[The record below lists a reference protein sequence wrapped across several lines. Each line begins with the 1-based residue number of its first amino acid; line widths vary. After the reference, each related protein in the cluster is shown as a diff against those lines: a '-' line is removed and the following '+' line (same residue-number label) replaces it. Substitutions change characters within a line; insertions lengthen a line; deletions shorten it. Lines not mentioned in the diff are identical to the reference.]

1 MAMLHIQ
8 RRFCIPLPIVRQAQR
23 LLESFPEVI
32 SDVSEDPSSVRSFA
46 SQRSELRSANISLA
60 VPSFVVWGANT
71 GVGKTL
77 LSAALAHEAT
87 AQKVWSRNAAA
98 QFPLRLDSCA
108 R

>member
-8 RRFCIPLPIVRQAQR
+8 RRLCIPLPTVRQAQC
-23 LLESFPEVI
+23 LLELSSEII
-32 SDVSEDPSSVRSFA
+32 SDLSKGPSSSRSFA
-46 SQRSELRSANISLA
+46 SQRSELRSEDISLA

-77 LSAALAHEAT
+77 VSAALAQEAT
-87 AQKVWSRNAAA
+87 AEKVCSRNAAA